1 MSARL
6 YAGGQTNALTFNNV
20 ISLRRVGKELHNED
34 GCLFEVSQP
43 SELYVL
49 AYLVSRVV
57 GVSVRIIVG
66 RWDDKVALT
75 LDLDE
80 EAEVE

>member
-6 YAGGQTNALTFNNV
+6 YAEEQTDALTFNNV
-20 ISLRRVGKELHNED
+20 ISLRRVGKELHNEN

-49 AYLVSRVV
+49 AYLVSWIV

-66 RWDDKVALT
+66 RRDDKVALT

-80 EAEVE
+80 EAEAE